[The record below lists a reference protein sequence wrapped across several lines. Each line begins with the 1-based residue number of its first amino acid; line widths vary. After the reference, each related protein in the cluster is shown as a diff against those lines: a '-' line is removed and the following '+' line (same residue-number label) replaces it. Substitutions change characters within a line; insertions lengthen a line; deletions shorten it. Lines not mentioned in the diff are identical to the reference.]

1 MIFSLFIASLIQPK
15 AWSVYL
21 GSVVIGYGAS
31 GNFLCFYF
39 NVAKISWRYNI
50 NCQHYWFIWGGLLY
64 WGMIGTLFFT
74 NFCTYRIWWF
84 HVLGKQRRVWKLNI
98 HSINYYIL
106 DFVRK
111 QYYGFFNVLS
121 HGFIGK
127 CSISMILEN
136 TRFQSR
142 PYDWLKDSITTGQFF
157 KTVFLPSNMDRPR

>member
-1 MIFSLFIASLIQPK
+1 MRSAHGFVLYVHVKGLKWVRVFELCTKRWNSQEELFTNTAIIVILFPLIFSLFIASLIQPK

-39 NVAKISWRYNI
+39 NVAKTSWRYNI

-84 HVLGKQRRVWKLNI
+84 HVL
-98 HSINYYIL
+98 
-106 DFVRK
+106 
-111 QYYGFFNVLS
+111 
-121 HGFIGK
+121 
-127 CSISMILEN
+127 EN
-136 TRFQSR
+136 
-142 PYDWLKDSITTGQFF
+142 KGECE
-157 KTVFLPSNMDRPR
+157 N